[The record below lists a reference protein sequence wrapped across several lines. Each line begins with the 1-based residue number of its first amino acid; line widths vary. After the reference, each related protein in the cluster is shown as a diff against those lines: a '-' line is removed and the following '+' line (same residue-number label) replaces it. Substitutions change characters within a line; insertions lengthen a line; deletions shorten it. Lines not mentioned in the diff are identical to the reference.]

1 MFEGFYNLRADPFR
15 LTPDPH
21 FAFGHPTYAK
31 ALAYMRYALESGEG
45 FVLITGSPGT
55 GKTTLI
61 EDVLGKL
68 EMEKVL
74 TARLT
79 STQVEADDLLRLV
92 GYSFGLEVEGADKA
106 TVLRHI
112 ERFLR
117 EQAQDGR
124 RVLLIVDEAQGL
136 DATALEELRL
146 LANLQA
152 GTHPLVQV
160 FLLGQ
165 EKLRDVMGE
174 PGMEQLH
181 QRIVAA
187 CHLTALNAEQTQAY
201 IEHRLRRAGWSDYP
215 TISLGAY
222 RLVFSATRGIPRRI
236 NLVAGRLLLH
246 GSVEQKYELGGE
258 DVRLVV
264 QELHEEL
271 AYPAMDDAVLDAGHY
286 ETLDRGGVDPPEGTD
301 VSPSALPEVEATQVQ
316 VGRPPELA
324 ESPDESRT
332 LPAEHDEAEAAE
344 RTARAGRAAENSH
357 TALAGPCVAVCVG
370 DRRLGTYR
378 LRLGKTLVG
387 RVAPCDLVIEDKF
400 ISRTHV
406 ELECSDGGRVILR
419 DLDSTNGT
427 WVEGKRVHEC
437 ELHHGQRVRLGTQA
451 MLRFLNPRRHS
462 NGSATG
468 SEGGRDGSDSG
479 QSPGTSPAPVLSES
493 DRRTGGESLRGDD
506 APLNPSRRQPPGVS
520 RTFTAACA

>member
-61 EDVLGKL
+61 EDLLAKL
-68 EMEKVL
+68 EPEKVL

-92 GYSFGLEVEGADKA
+92 GYSFGLDAEGADKA
-106 TVLRHI
+106 TVLRRI

-117 EQAQDGR
+117 EHAQDGR

-152 GTHPLVQV
+152 GAHPLVQV

-165 EKLRDVMGE
+165 ERLRDVVRE
-174 PGMEQLH
+174 SGMEQLH
-181 QRIVAA
+181 QRIIAA

-201 IEHRLRRAGWSDYP
+201 IEHRLRRAGWSDHP
-215 TISLGAY
+215 AISLGAY
-222 RLVFSATRGIPRRI
+222 RLVFSVTQGIPRRI

-246 GSVEQKYELGGE
+246 GSVEQKHELGGE

-271 AYPAMDDAVLDAGHY
+271 AYPAMHDEVLDAGHY
-286 ETLDRGGVDPPEGTD
+286 QTADSGGGDPPEETD
-301 VSPSALPEVEATQVQ
+301 ASASALPAVEATHVQ
-316 VGRPPELA
+316 VGHPPWLA
-324 ESPDESRT
+324 EGPDESRT
-332 LPAEHDEAEAAE
+332 LPAGHDDAEAAD
-344 RTARAGRAAENSH
+344 RTARTGQAAASSQN
-357 TALAGPCVAVCVG
+357 ALEGPFFSIRIG

-378 LRLGKTLVG
+378 LRPGRTLVG
-387 RVAPCDLVIEDKF
+387 RVAPCDLVINDKF
-400 ISRTHV
+400 VSRTHV
-406 ELECSDGGRVILR
+406 ELE
-419 DLDSTNGT
+419 
-427 WVEGKRVHEC
+427 
-437 ELHHGQRVRLGTQA
+437 
-451 MLRFLNPRRHS
+451 
-462 NGSATG
+462 
-468 SEGGRDGSDSG
+468 
-479 QSPGTSPAPVLSES
+479 
-493 DRRTGGESLRGDD
+493 
-506 APLNPSRRQPPGVS
+506 
-520 RTFTAACA
+520 